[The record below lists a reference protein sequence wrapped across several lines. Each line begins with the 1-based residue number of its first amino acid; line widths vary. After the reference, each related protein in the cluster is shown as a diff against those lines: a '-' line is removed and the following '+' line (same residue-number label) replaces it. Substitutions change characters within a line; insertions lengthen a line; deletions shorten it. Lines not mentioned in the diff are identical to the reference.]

1 MRHIDFDQSG
11 QRQGKGRKKR
21 LKLRR
26 PASKQSASLPVLA
39 FGDGDTGFFQSADD
53 ILELTTNGV
62 SRMKWDAGGIITA
75 IGNLVV
81 SGVTTTIDSTT
92 LTVDDKNIEL
102 GSVATPSD
110 TTADG
115 GGITLKG
122 ATDKTFN
129 WVDSTDAWTS
139 SEHINLASGKS
150 FRMNGTDLP
159 TELFSVTSTAAELNL
174 LDGVTATTA
183 EINLLD
189 GATSTASEINI
200 LTGVTAT
207 AAELNILDGATLSTT
222 ELNILDGVTAS
233 TAELNLLD
241 GGFSDNDND
250 TMIQF
255 EESADEDKIRFDT
268 AGTERMVID
277 ATGVGVGNIPQC
289 AFQVG
294 DSLSTFPSEP
304 MGMFLRPP
312 SGTNNFTG
320 LHSGSFHSTFSND
333 TTALKLW
340 PNTTTRAVNDYCAGI
355 NFMHLNAQGYP
366 THTGGHAAIA
376 IRLYDTPAAERSS
389 LCFLVN
395 SATGTGSQ
403 PTEKMCIRPDG
414 NVGIGTTSPTGGLL
428 HVNGNIYCNDISVA
442 DIKMSND
449 RPDVP
454 GNEIDGTKGSWTF
467 QEGSDDMYLINRK
480 SGKRYKLM
488 LDEV

>member
-1 MRHIDFDQSG
+1 MRHIDFDQSA
-11 QRQGKGRKKR
+11 QRQGKGSKKQ

-26 PASKQSASLPVLA
+26 PASKQSAELPVLA

-53 ILELTTNGV
+53 VLELTTNGV

-139 SEHINLASGKS
+139 SEHINLASGKT
-150 FRMNGTDLP
+150 FQLNGTAI
-159 TELFSVTSTAAELNL
+159 TSTAAELNL

-207 AAELNILDGATLSTT
+207 AAELNIMDGVTASTA

-294 DSLSTFPSEP
+294 NSLSTFPSEP

-428 HVNGNIYCNDISVA
+428 HVNGDIYCNDISVA

-454 GNEIDGTKGSWTF
+454 GNEIDGTKGSWVF
-467 QEGSDDMYLINRK
+467 QEGDENMYLINK
-480 SGKRYKLM
+480 NSGKRYKLK
-488 LDEV
+488 LEEV